1 MTKDQLNT
9 ALLALLAGSGPIAKL
24 LSTIFKLDNATIE
37 ALLSALTILTPI
49 AIAPFLLKIL
59 SPKAKIESLNELSPQ
74 VAAAALNQVSSVAKV
89 QIAKAT
95 PGVATVVLE
104 NNVTDGLADLANDPD
119 QPAIVTAAQNEIDA
133 KSGTKT

>member
-119 QPAIVTAAQNEIDA
+119 QPDIVTAAQNEIDA